1 MRIPGFLS
9 SLTAMAFILAGLTLG
24 PAAANIFVVDDRIA
38 VERRPGTPW
47 AAVGLI
53 TQTTPG
59 RDFRFGTVTLVGPCH
74 ALTAH
79 HTAFRRIADAGT
91 DEVSHL
97 WFGPPRAEGPVLG
110 PSSDLLLDNP
120 DVAGEDGDFP
130 WTWRVTAR
138 PVVWGDLGAHV
149 HGDWALLELEHCLGS
164 QLGWWDLT
172 PLRFDE
178 VEALDPGSLRL
189 VGHPTESPR
198 ETALLDPACDL
209 YSELGSVPGWRMDC
223 AVRVGNSG
231 GPVFLDPA
239 EAPAG
244 AAVLGAPA
252 AVGEAGPLGPRLIA
266 IVKGDFFPQPRGVVI
281 PQWDERAA
289 NVALPVYAFIDAL
302 RPHLAAG
309 LARAD
314 REARQ

>member
-1 MRIPGFLS
+1 MRR
-9 SLTAMAFILAGLTLG
+9 TACLPVLMAAAAGLLLQPAG
-24 PAAANIFVVDDRIA
+24 PSEANIFEVDDRVT
-38 VERRPGTPW
+38 VERSPGTPW

-91 DEVSHL
+91 AEPSHL
-97 WFGPPRAEGPVLG
+97 WFGPPRPAAAEGQP
-110 PSSDLLLDNP
+110 
-120 DVAGEDGDFP
+120 DFP
-130 WTWRVTAR
+130 WTWQVTAHA
-138 PVVWGDLGAHV
+138 VAWGDLDAHV

-164 QLGWWDLT
+164 EIGWWELV
-172 PLRFDE
+172 PLGFDE
-178 VEALDPGSLRL
+178 TRALGDKALRL

-198 ETALLDPACDL
+198 ETALLDPGCDV
-209 YSELGSVPGWRMDC
+209 YRELGSVPGWRMDC

-231 GPVFLDPA
+231 GPVFLDPLEVSERA
-239 EAPAG
+239 STQAAGG
-244 AAVLGAPA
+244 AALAGP
-252 AVGEAGPLGPRLIA
+252 GPLGPRLIA

-289 NVALPVYAFIDAL
+289 NVALPVYAFIEEL
-302 RPHLAAG
+302 RPHLEAG
-309 LARAD
+309 QARAT
-314 REARQ
+314 REAVEGRAAPTPMLE